1 MRSWSSRAQWS
12 FNRSKRKARITN
24 LLSLALARDED
35 FGGIVR
41 GLSDF
46 LLRLRYSLFQLFPH
60 ATGNHAA
67 PSSSAVGW
75 PTTAESEVLS
85 AEEVRNAG

>member
-1 MRSWSSRAQWS
+1 MRSWSSRSQWS
-12 FNRSKRKARITN
+12 FNRSKHKARITN

-35 FGGIVR
+35 FGESYWDCPI
-41 GLSDF
+41 SSCA
-46 LLRLRYSLFQLFPH
+46 LRYSLFQLFSH

-67 PSSSAVGW
+67 LSSSAVRW

>member
-35 FGGIVR
+35 FGGIVL

-46 LLRLRYSLFQLFPH
+46 LLRLRYSLFQPFSH
-60 ATGNHAA
+60 ATATL
-67 PSSSAVGW
+67 SSSAVRW
-75 PTTAESEVLS
+75 PTTAESEVWS
-85 AEEVRNAG
+85 PEEVRNAG